1 MRLDD
6 RGRQRTLGG
15 SGHPWALALLAAQ
28 STQGLAPPR
37 RSRPRQAT
45 VGGAGA
51 AEVPLA
57 RAARGLAAPGGLGMT
72 ILAALLIVA
81 AVAGLLWLWGLEP

>member
-6 RGRQRTLGG
+6 RSRLGTLGR

-37 RSRPRQAT
+37 RRRSHP
-45 VGGAGA
+45 A
-51 AEVPLA
+51 ALDRTGKAELPLS
-57 RAARGLAAPGGLGMT
+57 RAARGVAAPGSMGMT
-72 ILAALLIVA
+72 VLAALCIVA
-81 AVAGLLWLWGLEP
+81 AVAGLLWLWGVEP